1 MPKDRFMSSFCFL
14 MCQKSVTCP
23 FFDGIWRV
31 KKAVFWINQTKGYNF
46 HYAAFMGKCIGPC
59 SIVVVRFKSAYFF
72 YTNNMVEKFTQWS
85 LIFVCH
91 CVQFWR
97 MQNCFP
103 HKALSSSTT
112 NAFHSD
118 WIDRI
123 IKKGDETSK
132 IQGKMLRPYFWSKV
146 CGFFDIKNS
155 MFAVVL

>member
-1 MPKDRFMSSFCFL
+1 MRDAQLSYMPKDRVTSSFCFL

-23 FFDGIWRV
+23 FFWWNLTG
-31 KKAVFWINQTKGYNF
+31 KKSGLLNQSNKKDITFIMLHLWENALDRAVLLSLDSNLHISSTRITWL
-46 HYAAFMGKCIGPC
+46 
-59 SIVVVRFKSAYFF
+59 KSLHNGLLF
-72 YTNNMVEKFTQWS
+72 
-85 LIFVCH
+85 LFVI
-91 CVQFWR
+91 VQFWR

-146 CGFFDIKNS
+146 CGFLI
-155 MFAVVL
+155 